1 VSGTPPILTSVV
13 FNLAAGGKGGS
24 GQPDAPDGV
33 VGEVV
38 SADSQ

>member
-1 VSGTPPILTSVV
+1 VV
-13 FNLAAGGKGGS
+13 FNLAAAGKGGA

-38 SADSQ
+38 SADSK